1 MYWNVFALSTL
12 CSARVQA
19 LHAAHKTQRPLPH
32 AAQHTQNKNG
42 VTRMLTL
49 PVQHVPALNPHSK
62 LPSDKRRIARS
73 TWFDFQG
80 FCVRVLPCPAGGL
93 VHTDAQRKSREIH
106 QRLRTKASP
115 CMGLANHTAW
125 FEKLP
130 RQYVQFLSFFG
141 ERDGLY
147 GPVLIHNQVS
157 WEEVTKTNPGSK
169 CRM

>member
-1 MYWNVFALSTL
+1 MFALITL

-32 AAQHTQNKNG
+32 AAQHTQHKSG

-62 LPSDKRRIARS
+62 LPSGRGRVARS
-73 TWFDFQG
+73 TWFDFHG
-80 FCVRVLPCPAGGL
+80 FLCECFHVLRVGSF
-93 VHTDAQRKSREIH
+93 TQMREERVEKDIK
-106 QRLRTKASP
+106 RLRTKASP
-115 CMGLANHTAW
+115 CMCLASHTAW

-130 RQYVQFLSFFG
+130 RQYVQFLS
-141 ERDGLY
+141 
-147 GPVLIHNQVS
+147 HNQVN
-157 WEEVTKTNPGSK
+157 WEEATKTNPGSS